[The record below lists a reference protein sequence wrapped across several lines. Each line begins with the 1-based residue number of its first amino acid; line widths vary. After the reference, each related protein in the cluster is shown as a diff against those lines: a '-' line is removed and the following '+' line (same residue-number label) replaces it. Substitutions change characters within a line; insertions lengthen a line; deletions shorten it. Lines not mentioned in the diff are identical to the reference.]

1 MEFLEL
7 YLPESTL
14 NVSDIDGGGL
24 VTKLC
29 PTYCY
34 PMDCSPR
41 QVPLSVGF
49 PRQLSNMRT

>member
-1 MEFLEL
+1 MK
-7 YLPESTL
+7 STL
-14 NVSDIDGGGL
+14 NVSDIGGGL
-24 VTKLC
+24 VTELC

-49 PRQLSNMRT
+49 PRQLSNMST

>member
-7 YLPESTL
+7 YLPESAL

-34 PMDCSPR
+34 PMDCSPH

-49 PRQLSNMRT
+49 PRQLSNMHT